1 MSDGHTDCIRWSSIY
16 TDKQNLIK
24 QKLEKTYI
32 MLPGNEVLPLSDIV
46 LLYSEED
53 PDNVDTSGLYQTN
66 KCFTKNLSELVG
78 ALIERGL
85 F

>member
-1 MSDGHTDCIRWSSIY
+1 MSDGHSDALRWSSIY
-16 TDKQNLIK
+16 SAEQNLIK

-32 MLPGNEVLPLSDIV
+32 VLSGNEILPLSDIV

-53 PDNVDTSGLYQTN
+53 PEYIDIPEVGQTN
-66 KCFTKNLSELVG
+66 KCFTKNLSELV
-78 ALIERGL
+78 ATLIERGV